1 MKNDIDK
8 TDNCLKILNLV
19 VIEISLVSSIYA
31 DVVNEAVVLFHVFV
45 VVDFDEL
52 TL

>member
-8 TDNCLKILNLV
+8 TDNGLKILNLV
-19 VIEISLVSSIYA
+19 VIEMSLVSSIYA
-31 DVVNEAVVLFHVFV
+31 DVVNEAAIVFHVFV

>member
-8 TDNCLKILNLV
+8 TDNGLKILNLV
-19 VIEISLVSSIYA
+19 VIEMSLVSSIYA
-31 DVVNEAVVLFHVFV
+31 DVVNEAAVVFHVFV
-45 VVDFDEL
+45 VLDFDEL